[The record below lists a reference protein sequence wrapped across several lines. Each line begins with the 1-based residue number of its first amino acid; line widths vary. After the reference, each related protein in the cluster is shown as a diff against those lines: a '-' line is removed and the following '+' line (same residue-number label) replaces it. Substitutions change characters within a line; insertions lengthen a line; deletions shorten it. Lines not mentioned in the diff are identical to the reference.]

1 MNVQNK
7 KHIALQ
13 CLILLGALFCILLL
27 SPEIVRAEDDPVS
40 AKSIEVYSGPRQI
53 GVIEGETYV
62 PYGVSVNV
70 TTGNDA
76 SGYTKR
82 MGVQVFKNGEIQ
94 EGFSYSQSD
103 VKNGKM
109 TETISYTEGDKT
121 VSDSF
126 EVDVIARDFLP
137 DLGSDGFY
145 EIGTPDELTAFSLMV
160 GAAGKTDING
170 RLTADIDLTGTD
182 YQPIGQYYT
191 EARPSANTTSNC
203 IGGSYFLDY
212 SGTFDGNGKTVTMD
226 LESNRCA
233 ALIGTAEGA
242 TVKNVTVDGSIQARS
257 TGYTAVGAEIVALA
271 SSSDD
276 EVTTIENCVNRAEIN
291 SQFTAGGIAASGGS
305 AVKIINCTNYGDV
318 YASGGNSGGIVGHGN
333 AKECA
338 NYGDVSG
345 KLSHIGGIVGTGSAT
360 SCLNMGSIEQE
371 ASKYTNVGGII
382 GTVSSSVYKLE
393 NCVNAGNV
401 TGPYSV
407 GGIAGMIDSGT
418 KTVSNCYN
426 YGTISCNYENNP
438 SRYGGVAGVVGIQ
451 STTLLQLDITGCYNL
466 GSIVHGKG
474 QTGAI
479 LGYTGNLPSSYP
491 NRDTVECLYT
501 VSDCYYIDGTAKS
514 VIGFVGSEK
523 NITDQST
530 ALSIGEMIAAIQ
542 SKAEDSALPYSD
554 TQLQVLNQFLDQ
566 ENQNAADAV
575 ISRIDALGT
584 ITLNSESAVSA
595 ARNLY
600 DALTREQKEL
610 VTNYS
615 KLTAAETTLQTL
627 KERQTRAEAKRVL
640 FRTAK
645 LSLSA
650 TTYTYTGK
658 ARTPEVTG
666 LEGLVKNIDYTVGY
680 RNHVKTGKA
689 TVIITGKGD
698 CAGLSRSISFR
709 IVPQKA
715 AIQKLKKGKKSMQV
729 RIASQKKAGV
739 TGYQISY
746 RYGKKGA
753 FKTIVTTK
761 TVKKIR
767 KLKNKKY
774 YYVKVRAYKKIDGKK
789 YYGRYSKAKKI
800 KVQ

>member
-257 TGYTAVGAEIVALA
+257 TGYTAVGAGIVALA

-291 SQFTAGGIAASGGS
+291 SQFTA
-305 AVKIINCTNYGDV
+305 
-318 YASGGNSGGIVGHGN
+318 
-333 AKECA
+333 
-338 NYGDVSG
+338 
-345 KLSHIGGIVGTGSAT
+345 
-360 SCLNMGSIEQE
+360 
-371 ASKYTNVGGII
+371 
-382 GTVSSSVYKLE
+382 
-393 NCVNAGNV
+393 
-401 TGPYSV
+401 